1 VTQLESDFCVV
12 GAGYAGLMAAYRI
25 HKAGHSVT
33 LLDAKPRIGGRT
45 WTEHHSDGTPNLVM
59 SGNANLDSG

>member
-1 VTQLESDFCVV
+1 MDATVTQLESDFCVV
-12 GAGYAGLMAAYRI
+12 GAGYAGLM
-25 HKAGHSVT
+25 
-33 LLDAKPRIGGRT
+33 DAKPRIGGRT